1 MDSIFYICGYKL
13 RKAHS
18 NTMEKILYV
27 DDEDLN
33 LQLFKLNFRKDYDV
47 ITMASPND
55 SLIAIENRDIKVVI
69 TDFKMPNINGM
80 QLIEMIKTVRPDVVC
95 ILLSGFMESEVVTD
109 KSKVFSYIMKP
120 YKKDDVLKTLERA
133 FDHYSIS

>member
-1 MDSIFYICGYKL
+1 
-13 RKAHS
+13 
-18 NTMEKILYV
+18 MEKILYV